1 VKLLVDTNVALDVL
15 LAREPWAAEGALLF
29 DAIERGDAEGY
40 LAAHA
45 VTTIHYL
52 IERARDRQTAANAV
66 SDLLRVLSV
75 VSLDTHDFQHA
86 LALGL
91 ADYEDAVHV
100 VAALHIGADYV
111 VTRNAKDYRGATVAV
126 RSAAEV
132 LPLIGI

>member
-1 VKLLVDTNVALDVL
+1 VKLLVDTNIALDVL

-29 DAIERGDAEGY
+29 DAIERGEAEGY

-45 VTTIHYL
+45 ITTIRYL
-52 IERARDRQTAANAV
+52 IERARGRQTAANSV
-66 SDLLRVLSV
+66 SDLLRILSV
-75 VSLDTHDFQHA
+75 VPLDTHDFQHA

-111 VTRNAKDYRGATVAV
+111 VTRNAKDYRGSTVAV
-126 RSAAEV
+126 RSGAEV
-132 LPLIGI
+132 LPLIGM